1 MIGRCHPPFLQSRR
15 TRHARLAA
23 VRLSAP
29 PYAALLPPAG
39 PMRRRR
45 AAAPRPGYG
54 SANAGNAAQSHQ
66 PQPQHERMACAPPRP
81 QLPARSATA
90 FPVRVM
96 AGALMPLLLALAA
109 LSSAPRASAA
119 SGGGGK
125 WGCVC
130 AFDFDDTLRV
140 VSPDGKN
147 QDMPAPEAW
156 ASIAMCK
163 VGVGMPGHDKE
174 YRASCCQRQRSG
186 GCSLGT
192 KVGVAC

>member
-1 MIGRCHPPFLQSRR
+1 M
-15 TRHARLAA
+15 
-23 VRLSAP
+23 
-29 PYAALLPPAG
+29 
-39 PMRRRR
+39 
-45 AAAPRPGYG
+45 
-54 SANAGNAAQSHQ
+54 
-66 PQPQHERMACAPPRP
+66 
-81 QLPARSATA
+81 
-90 FPVRVM
+90 M

-109 LSSAPRASAA
+109 LSSAPRTSAA

-163 VGVGMPGHDKE
+163 VGVRPWHAEEMGSPT
-174 YRASCCQRQRSG
+174 RSCQRKRSG
-186 GCSLGT
+186 RCS
-192 KVGVAC
+192 